1 MKIIKQAILGLSALL
16 TLSLANI
23 ASAEVLVLIHGYMG
37 SPMSWEDS
45 RVNDILDRNGWPRG
59 GVIVPDTRKFY
70 AAPPSRRNV
79 GKSKN
84 ISYVIDMPWMRPL
97 DEQANYIDIAMT
109 QIRKMRPD
117 EDITLVGHSAG
128 ALAARLWLVQKNPPE
143 VKRMI
148 SIAAPNLG
156 TQRAIDALKLTNP
169 KFGPLDAVRNM
180 FGGKLYNTVRHSRE
194 LVYDFT
200 PPSERNPN
208 ILYWLNQQPHPDIEY
223 ISIVRED
230 RRGKDQDWLISADSQ
245 DLNNVPVLR
254 GKSKTYIVPQKHP
267 LNPEDGYLLTS
278 VLSTKP
284 GKVSGKAPNKPVA
297 KTPRP
302 ARSVPAR
309 ARPRAQAPRM
319 APPRPPVR

>member
-1 MKIIKQAILGLSALL
+1 MKLIKHAILGLSALL
-16 TLSLANI
+16 TLGLTNI

-45 RVNDILDRNGWPRG
+45 RINDILDRNGWPRG

-70 AAPPSRRNV
+70 AAPPSRRNP

-97 DEQANYIDIAMT
+97 DEQANYVDVAMA
-109 QIRKMRPD
+109 QVRKMRPN
-117 EDITLVGHSAG
+117 EKITLIGHSAG

-143 VKRMI
+143 VKRLI

-156 TQRAIDALKLTNP
+156 TQRAVDALKLTNP

-180 FGGKLYNTVRHSRE
+180 FGGKLYNTVRRSRE

-230 RRGKDQDWLISADSQ
+230 RRGTDRDWLISADSQ

-267 LNPEDGYLLTS
+267 LNPEDGYLLAS
-278 VLSTKP
+278 VLSAKAGKP
-284 GKVSGKAPNKPVA
+284 LATA
-297 KTPRP
+297 PRP
-302 ARSVPAR
+302 TRPANARPG
-309 ARPRAQAPRM
+309 PRAQAPRM
-319 APPRPPVR
+319 APPRAPLR